1 MIMWDSIVIKFYT
14 FLHIQRYIIFYT
26 MTKICIHYV
35 YIFIYLYLYISS
47 TTSTICFPIMVT
59 FNRLINN

>member
-26 MTKICIHYV
+26 MTKIFIHYV
-35 YIFIYLYLYISS
+35 YIFIYILVAQHQQFFSNNGN
-47 TTSTICFPIMVT
+47 FQQ
-59 FNRLINN
+59 IN